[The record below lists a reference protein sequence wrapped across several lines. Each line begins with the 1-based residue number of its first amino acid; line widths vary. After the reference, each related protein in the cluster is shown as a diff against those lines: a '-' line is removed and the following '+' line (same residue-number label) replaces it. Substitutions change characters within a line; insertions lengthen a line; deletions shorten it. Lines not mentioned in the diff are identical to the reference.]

1 MKIRYIFFDM
11 DGVLIEA
18 KDWHYEA
25 LNKAL
30 RLFGSEISRDDHLEV
45 FDGLPTRVKLEM
57 LTSERNLSVG
67 LHSFINEMKQIYT
80 TDLIHQFCKPRFVHQ
95 YALAHLKMDG
105 YQLSVCSNSVGST
118 VNLMMQKSDL
128 AKYLDVQFSADDVD
142 NPKPA
147 PDIYLSSM
155 KYFGA
160 KPEECLIIEDNEN
173 GVKAARASGGHVM
186 VVNEVDE
193 VNYHNITSTI
203 ANIENGVHI

>member
-1 MKIRYIFFDM
+1 MKIKYIFFDM

-30 RLFGSEISRDDHLEV
+30 RLFGIEISRDDHLEI
-45 FDGLPTRVKLEM
+45 FDGLPTRVKLDM
-57 LTSERNLSVG
+57 LSLESNLSLG

-95 YALAHLKMDG
+95 YALSHLKMDG
-105 YQLSVCSNSVGST
+105 YKMSVCSNSVGST

-128 AKYLDVQFSADDVD
+128 AKYLDVQFSADDVES
-142 NPKPA
+142 PKPE

-160 KPEECLIIEDNEN
+160 KPNECLIIEDNEN
-173 GVKAARASGGHVM
+173 GVKAARASGAHVM
-186 VVNEVDE
+186 QVKEVDE
-193 VNYHNITSTI
+193 VNYQNITSI
-203 ANIENGVHI
+203 ISKIENGAEL

>member
-1 MKIRYIFFDM
+1 MKIKYLLFDM

-30 RLFGSEISRDDHLEV
+30 SLFGLEISRDEHLEI
-45 FDGLPTRVKLEM
+45 FDGLPTRVKLNM
-57 LTSERNLSVG
+57 LTLEKSLSSG
-67 LHSFINEMKQIYT
+67 LHTFINEMKQIYT
-80 TDLIHQFCKPRFVHQ
+80 TDLVHQFCKPKFVHQ
-95 YALAHLKMDG
+95 YALSHLKMDG
-105 YQLSVCSNSVGST
+105 YKISVCSNSVAST

-128 AKYLDVQFSADDVD
+128 AKYLDVQFSADDVE

-147 PDIYLSSM
+147 PDIYLTTM

-160 KPEECLIIEDNEN
+160 KPEECLIVEDNEN
-173 GVKAARASGGHVM
+173 GVKAAKASGAHFM
-186 VVNEVDE
+186 VVKDVDE

-203 ANIENGVHI
+203 ERIERGDLL